1 MSYQPGLSTLHLEEK
16 LLQKGQCIFRH
27 DLNQV
32 HVQSQQ
38 ELKIVW
44 AARAERLE
52 DMFMNAELFKYI
64 QVIVSCYI
72 KVAWET

>member
-1 MSYQPGLSTLHLEEK
+1 MSYQPLLSTLHLEKK
-16 LLQKGQCIFRH
+16 LLQRGHGIFRH

-32 HVQSQQ
+32 ESQQ

-52 DMFMNAELFKYI
+52 NMFMNVQLFKY
-64 QVIVSCYI
+64 
-72 KVAWET
+72 T